1 MLYCIIEFFLGIF
14 VLIELFFGYKRLC
27 LILNFLGFDLGII
40 FNGDEMKG
48 ENGGLENGLEIWL
61 SDNFFL
67 ICVFII
73 FVWEVVDLWFDVIC
87 DCGVLVY
94 FIENL

>member
-27 LILNFLGFDLGII
+27 IILNFLGFDLGII

-48 ENGGLENGLEIWL
+48 ENDCLENGLVIWL
-61 SDNFFL
+61 NDNFLL
-67 ICVFII
+67 IYCI
-73 FVWEVVDLWFDVIC
+73 
-87 DCGVLVY
+87 
-94 FIENL
+94 